1 VRIADEPVLPR
12 PVTRECYQDAYRAY
26 RRLYDGVEHA
36 LA

>member
-1 VRIADEPVLPR
+1 
-12 PVTRECYQDAYRAY
+12 VTRECYEDAYRAY